1 MMRLVS
7 GFAVVAALPMLLPAG
22 VCAAASNTATT
33 LFPLDGPNQ
42 LETRVILNCFKSDGH
57 CDFTAGADMLTPDG
71 VTGFPPG
78 LWARQTTEIRSS
90 NRLAYL
96 DAHADGQYE
105 RVHKS
110 MGSDEITTIYM
121 GEGPRRSIRPT
132 GASTPPIGRRG
143 NPRPTTTSSPAP
155 TSRSSTPG
163 SISPRPA
170 PARRP
175 PSPDLSIRVVAGL
188 EVVEK
193 AWARGF
199 PVESLAGQRAGRGLV
214 GGEDGAERAEGPTGA
229 DSTGT

>member
-7 GFAVVAALPMLLPAG
+7 GFAVVAVMPMFLAAG

-42 LETRVILNCFKSDGH
+42 LETRVVLNCFKADGH
-57 CDFTAGADMLTPDG
+57 CDFTAGADMLAPDG

-90 NRLAYL
+90 NRMAYL

-121 GEGPRRSIRPT
+121 GEGPPDKYQT
-132 GASTPPIGRRG
+132 HGR
-143 NPRPTTTSSPAP
+143 
-155 TSRSSTPG
+155 
-163 SISPRPA
+163 I
-170 PARRP
+170 
-175 PSPDLSIRVVAGL
+175 
-188 EVVEK
+188 
-193 AWARGF
+193 
-199 PVESLAGQRAGRGLV
+199 
-214 GGEDGAERAEGPTGA
+214 
-229 DSTGT
+229 DSTDWQTGQPKTDNNVIACTHIQVVYSGVNITSPSTCAQTTFS

>member
-7 GFAVVAALPMLLPAG
+7 GFAVAAALPMLLPTG

-42 LETRVILNCFKSDGH
+42 LETRVILNCFKADGH

-78 LWARQTTEIRSS
+78 LWARQTTEIRS

-121 GEGPRRSIRPT
+121 GEGPRRSTRRT
-132 GASTPPIGRRG
+132 GASTPPIGRRD

-163 SISPRPA
+163 STSPPQHLRA
-170 PARRP
+170 DHVLLS
-175 PSPDLSIRVVAGL
+175 SPGSQSG
-188 EVVEK
+188 
-193 AWARGF
+193 
-199 PVESLAGQRAGRGLV
+199 
-214 GGEDGAERAEGPTGA
+214 
-229 DSTGT
+229 